1 MPKQIPCLWFDTE
14 AEEAA
19 RFYTSI
25 WPDAEVLGTVR
36 YGAEDPEREG
46 RALTVS
52 WRLGETEYVGLN
64 GGPQDWSFSEAISFQ
79 ILCAD
84 QEEVDHYWNRLTDGG
99 EEAPCG
105 WLKDRFG
112 VSWQVVPVRLL
123 ELQADPDPE
132 RRQRAVQE
140 MFTMRRIV
148 IADLE
153 RAADS
158 VSA

>member
-25 WPDAEVLGTVR
+25 WPDSEILGTVR
-36 YGAEDPEREG
+36 YGPENPEREG

-52 WRLGETEYVGLN
+52 WRLGDTEYVGLN
-64 GGPQDWSFSEAISFQ
+64 GGPQGWSFSEAISFQ

-84 QEEVDHYWNRLTDGG
+84 QEEVDHYWDRLTDGG

-123 ELQADPDPE
+123 ELQADPDLD
-132 RRQRAVQE
+132 RRQRAVQA

-148 IADLE
+148 VADLE
-153 RAADS
+153 RAADP